1 MRLGYIFVGTN
12 KDPPLP
18 HLISN
23 MRSYNIFYCL
33 LYLMVTFLFD
43 ISLKEDY
50 YHFYPGIDMDIKKED
65 RFAEHIRWISRFK
78 LNL

>member
-43 ISLKEDY
+43 ISPKRKLLIISSKEGRE
-50 YHFYPGIDMDIKKED
+50 FAED
-65 RFAEHIRWISRFK
+65 RRQVVQLAGRNVKW
-78 LNL
+78 

>member
-1 MRLGYIFVGTN
+1 
-12 KDPPLP
+12 
-18 HLISN
+18 
-23 MRSYNIFYCL
+23 
-33 LYLMVTFLFD
+33 MVTFLFD